1 MFWRMQNTGTVSAR
15 RARRSRAEWT
25 ADVVRWRKSG
35 LGSAEYAAE
44 HGLER
49 SSLLWWSS
57 QLGPNIDEREA
68 HPSSA
73 APVAFVPLRV
83 REDKVAVEAPAP
95 GYIEVVLNNGRRV
108 RVTGAVDGAELARVV
123 AAVEGSR

>member
-1 MFWRMQNTGTVSAR
+1 
-15 RARRSRAEWT
+15 
-25 ADVVRWRKSG
+25 VRWRKSG

-49 SSLLWWSS
+49 ARLLWWSS
-57 QLGPNIDEREA
+57 LLGPNIGEREA
-68 HPSSA
+68 PPPSA

-108 RVTGAVDGAELARVV
+108 RVTGVVDGAELARVV
-123 AAVEGSR
+123 AAVEGGR